1 MFAQFNVRI
10 AVAFAAQLA
19 RQHVVG
25 EAAHQLAA
33 VRRAEAHRIVERV
46 FQRVAFMREAR
57 RNVENVARLHLFV
70 DDGVE
75 RLHLQQ
81 IRVRAVLFQ
90 RRFSRRA
97 SGGGRCPE

>member
-10 AVAFAAQLA
+10 AVALAAQFA

-33 VRRAEAHRIVERV
+33 VRCAEAHRVVERV
-46 FQRVAFMREAR
+46 FQRVAFVREAR

-75 RLHLQQ
+75 RFHLQQ
-81 IRVRAVLFQ
+81 IRMRAVLFQ
-90 RRFSRRA
+90 RRFSPTRQRR
-97 SGGGRCPE
+97 RPVP